1 MFYFSLDVLRRMRI
15 HGYFPSY
22 VTHSYICLAFI
33 RSFVYLVYGE
43 RLYNETSKTQPLNL
57 SLFLYKTKRSCCS
70 FGFLTSQLL
79 ASVVSCTFLF
89 SCCLWFELIL
99 THTFFLVT
107 HFSPWQDLLNLFNFN
122 KLVFFDFFFD

>member
-22 VTHSYICLAFI
+22 VAHSYICLAFI

-43 RLYNETSKTQPLNL
+43 RLYNETSKTQPINL
-57 SLFLYKTKRSCCS
+57 SLFLDKTKRCCCS

-99 THTFFLVT
+99 TYIFSCDPFFPLAGSSQLV
-107 HFSPWQDLLNLFNFN
+107 QLQQACLLRL
-122 KLVFFDFFFD
+122 LL